1 MSIHL
6 LPHLSRG
13 TLRAAALCAV
23 LALSACGGDSK
34 TTYSEPPP
42 PTGGTPTTP
51 PVASDSFFDYVMARV
66 NALLDNDEPESIEG
80 VTETK
85 PENTEPNPV
94 G

>member
-6 LPHLSRG
+6 LSRS
-13 TLRAAALCAV
+13 LRVAAVCSV
-23 LALSACGGDSK
+23 LALSACGGSSK

-42 PTGGTPTTP
+42 VAGTPAP
-51 PVASDSFFDYVMARV
+51 PGANDSFFAYVLARV
-66 NALLDNDEPESIEG
+66 NAMLDNDEPESIDS

-85 PENTEPNPV
+85 PEDTEPQPV